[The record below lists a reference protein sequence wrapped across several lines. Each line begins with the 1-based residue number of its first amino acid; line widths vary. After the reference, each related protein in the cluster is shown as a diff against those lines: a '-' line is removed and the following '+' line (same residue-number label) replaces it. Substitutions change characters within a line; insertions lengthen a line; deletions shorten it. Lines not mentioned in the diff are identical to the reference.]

1 MRDRTA
7 LLVPAVLAIA
17 LWVVGLVVS
26 QGTTDNLSDK
36 ATDPQVLAWVQG
48 NKNPLILGSWLFMLG
63 CVAFLWFAGMLRG
76 RLAAAEGGPQTLAS
90 VVFGASVA
98 TAVLGIATQ
107 ADAASAIN
115 AGDISPATAGALHHV
130 GDLFFMGAELSLI
143 AVLVATGVLAFRIGI
158 VPRWWAVFG
167 FVVAVVLVIGPIGWA
182 ALIFGTPVWT
192 LGTSLLVGRTGG
204 RRRVAVPAPA
214 R

>member
-7 LLVPAVLAIA
+7 LLAPAVLAVA
-17 LWVVGLVVS
+17 LWIVGLVVS

-36 ATDPQVLAWVQG
+36 ATDSQVLAWVQG

-76 RLAAAEGGPQTLAS
+76 RLAAAEGGTQTFSS

-98 TAVLGIATQ
+98 SAVLGIGSQT
-107 ADAASAIN
+107 DAASAIN
-115 AGDISPATAGALHHV
+115 ASDISPATAGALHHI
-130 GDLFFMGAELSLI
+130 GDLFFMGAELTMI
-143 AVLVATGVLAFRIGI
+143 AVLVAVGVLAFRVGV
-158 VPRWWAVFG
+158 VPRWWAVVG

-192 LGTSLLVGRTGG
+192 LGTSLLVGRTGA

>member
-48 NKNPLILGSWLFMLG
+48 NKNPLIIGSWLFMLG

-76 RLAAAEGGPQTLAS
+76 RLAAAEGGTQTLAS

-98 TAVLGIATQ
+98 TAVLGIGTQ

-115 AGDISPATAGALHHV
+115 ASDISPATAGALHHI

-143 AVLVATGVLAFRIGI
+143 AVLVATGVLAFRFGI
-158 VPRWWAVFG
+158 LPRWWAAFG

-192 LGTSLLVGRTGG
+192 LGTGLLVGRTGV
-204 RRRVAVPAPA
+204 RRRVPVPAPA